1 MTKKSASMV
10 PESFTDPYAGYLDHP
25 FLKTRHKKKTTRRSE
40 NGSVDRC
47 AGYVR
52 RVTHDEIADAVS

>member
-1 MTKKSASMV
+1 MV